1 MKDNNRCPISEW
13 CRTSSIFELC
23 GAIFSDRS
31 DGALVRF
38 IDYFL
43 QSGRYSVAEY
53 NSTTLQ
59 TL

>member
-1 MKDNNRCPISEW
+1 MNDGMKDNYRCPTTER
-13 CRTSSIFELC
+13 CRTSSKFELC

-43 QSGRYSVAEY
+43 
-53 NSTTLQ
+53 
-59 TL
+59 